1 MVDVFYP
8 LQWIADKLT
17 YEVFGIAPDTRLASS
32 VNFVIYD
39 IMKIFVLLAVMI
51 FIVSY
56 IRTYIT
62 PERTRQILG
71 SKKGIRYYVLASLIG
86 TVTPFCSCSSVPI
99 FIGFVEAGVPLGVT
113 FAFLITSPLV
123 NEAAV
128 AALWATL
135 GFQATVIYVA
145 SGVILGT
152 LGGYLIGLLKLEK
165 YVEDFVYKMKVGK
178 QSTEDQKLTMKER
191 ADYAFESVKE
201 IVGRVWLYVIIG
213 VAIGGI
219 FHGYAPEGILGKYAG
234 KDNLF
239 AVPIAVLIGVPLY
252 SNVMAMIPIV
262 ESLIGKGL
270 PVGTALAFLM
280 SVTAVSLPEMIILR
294 KVLKKELIAIFVSI
308 VAVSIIFTGYLFNI
322 LL

>member
-8 LQWIADKLT
+8 LQWIADQLT
-17 YEVFGIAPDTRLASS
+17 YEVLGIAPDTRLAAS

-39 IMKIFVLLAVMI
+39 VMKIFVLLAVMI

-56 IRTYIT
+56 MRTYIT
-62 PERTRQILG
+62 PERTRQVLG
-71 SKKGIRYYVLASLIG
+71 SKQGIRYYVLASLIG

-135 GFQATVIYVA
+135 GLKATVMYVI
-145 SGVILGT
+145 SGVALGV
-152 LGGYLIGLLKLEK
+152 LGGYLIGHLKLER

-178 QSTEDQKLTMKER
+178 QSTEDQKLTIKER
-191 ADYAFESVKE
+191 VDFAFESVKE

-213 VAIGGI
+213 VTIGGI
-219 FHGYAPEGILGKYAG
+219 FHGYAPEGILEKYAG
-234 KDNLF
+234 EDNLL

-270 PVGTALAFLM
+270 PEGTALAFLM

-308 VAVSIIFTGYLFNI
+308 VAVSIIFTGYLFNM